1 MIVTSRKSCGN
12 QFSPDGKE
20 LVGGKRIK
28 RTITVDR
35 SFYDDLWVWLFQ
47 WDIKDPTCW
56 GAISQIECRSIDHTM
71 LLFVDQLPF
80 HYRTHENPHRFG
92 SRRLGDNSSCSAGT
106 RFDKPIQLIKINIAF
121 NRGQSN
127 ECCARCSNEYFC
139 DTWQNRRRFWCHKFI
154 VSRDSEKVSRTDFFD
169 FGMRFWIR

>member
-35 SFYDDLWVWLFQ
+35 SFYDGLWVWLFQ

-56 GAISQIECRSIDHTM
+56 GRNISKLNAGQLIIQCFCLWTNFRFTIEHMKILTVLDPA
-71 LLFVDQLPF
+71 DW
-80 HYRTHENPHRFG
+80 
-92 SRRLGDNSSCSAGT
+92 GDNSSCSAGT
-106 RFDKPIQLIKINIAF
+106 RFDKPIQLIEINIAF
-121 NRGQSN
+121 NRGQS
-127 ECCARCSNEYFC
+127 
-139 DTWQNRRRFWCHKFI
+139 
-154 VSRDSEKVSRTDFFD
+154 
-169 FGMRFWIR
+169 